1 MSYSGDLL
9 LLLRLW
15 IGARRSYFRKSLG
28 GVILERS
35 KTAPGYAMESQ
46 SPVFWWN
53 EMKEPIVPIIFPPS
67 ATNASILAAL
77 YLQLPR
83 YEFHHPKMSAKY

>member
-1 MSYSGDLL
+1 
-9 LLLRLW
+9 
-15 IGARRSYFRKSLG
+15 
-28 GVILERS
+28 
-35 KTAPGYAMESQ
+35 MESQ

-67 ATNASILAAL
+67 ATNARILAAL

-83 YEFHHPKMSAKY
+83 YEFHHPKMSAKYLVRTELASYSIIVVWE